1 MPPPKKKPKQSA
13 SDFINRHFFKKP
25 SQVIS
30 NDENQQD
37 INEKDQ
43 QVKNV
48 STPTDELIEDDIDL
62 VNNYNY
68 NEDQP
73 EINEKDQEIDENKLG
88 INEKDQV
95 EILDSPSVEKPS
107 HAFPAISLNEPVSAS
122 STFESVSLHQFQ
134 RIWI

>member
-1 MPPPKKKPKQSA
+1 M
-13 SDFINRHFFKKP
+13 
-25 SQVIS
+25 IS

-73 EINEKDQEIDENKLG
+73 EINEKDQEIDENKSG
-88 INEKDQV
+88 INKKDQ
-95 EILDSPSVEKPS
+95 VEKPS

-122 STFESVSLHQFQ
+122 STFESVSAAPVSTNLD
-134 RIWI
+134 IMDSLKYEICDT